1 MRADHVLTFLEF
13 LVIALVA
20 IQFAWMGSNAK
31 AMVERE
37 CALFYRPAGDD
48 AEARCRAEMLPL
60 RSLSVERKSSPDDEP
75 F

>member
-1 MRADHVLTFLEF
+1 MRADHVLTFLGL

-31 AMVERE
+31 SMVERE
-37 CALFYRPAGDD
+37 CALFYRPAGHD
-48 AEARCRAEMLPL
+48 AEAHCRAEMLPV
-60 RSLSVERKSSPDDEP
+60 RSLSVERKSSPDDGP